1 MYATYVNEIDQDSLL
16 YELEERTS
24 DIQLS
29 PAMNTLLLAVWLVV
43 CAIGFGV
50 VFLAKNPVAGAAI
63 VALPT
68 LIGMLLKPTFA
79 LCVLMLVLPT
89 GAGIGFRHAF
99 SLDRGV
105 GLAVAASFLVN
116 VILTRPGL
124 HVRHK
129 ALWVATGLSA
139 WIFCAA
145 LLQPYLSMEIMRAF
159 TQLQLVVLALIVYWI
174 LETNY
179 ETTFIWALRSYVVGM
194 VGTTVLA
201 LKTGAAVRAMHE
213 TREARY
219 SATLG
224 SAIDA
229 NMVAALTALAFLSAI
244 YLFARDKSLLWRA
257 VYLVALLF
265 LPVMM
270 IKIGSRGGLV
280 ALAFTLLSPLLFVR
294 QVIRRPTLAIV
305 LLLGVLAASVSA
317 GLLIRQ
323 RSLDASVANRL
334 TDVQR
339 ARKAID
345 VRMAPIKNA
354 VEAVA
359 VRPAGTGYFS
369 WFERTGS
376 VIWPH
381 NDFFFALGVYG
392 VPGAVLFAAFVILL
406 MLTVKRMPLTLEK
419 LYARAV
425 LTFLLVMGLNI
436 KQVSAK
442 YYWVFLAFV
451 LAAERLSWA
460 FADSTESC
468 DGAPDDDATDETEE
482 DEYATGIDH

>member
-1 MYATYVNEIDQDSLL
+1 MYATYANEIDQDGLL
-16 YELEERTS
+16 YEFEERTS
-24 DIQLS
+24 DVQLS
-29 PAMNTLLLAVWLVV
+29 PAMNTLLLAVWLLV

-50 VFLAKNPVAGAAI
+50 AFLAKNPIAGAAI

-68 LIGMLLKPTFA
+68 FIGMLIKPTFA

-89 GAGIGFRHAF
+89 GAGIGYRQAF

-105 GLAVAASFLVN
+105 GLALAASFLIN
-116 VILTRPGL
+116 VTLTRPGL
-124 HVRHK
+124 HIRHK
-129 ALWVATGLSA
+129 ALWVAAGYSA
-139 WIFCAA
+139 WIFCTS
-145 LLQPYLSMEIMRAF
+145 LLQPYLSMEVIRAF
-159 TQLQLVVLALIVYWI
+159 TQFQLVILILIVYWV

-179 ETTFIWALRSYVVGM
+179 EKTFVWALRSYVVGM
-194 VGTTVLA
+194 VGTTIVA
-201 LKTGAAVRAMHE
+201 IKTGAAIRAMQE

-219 SATLG
+219 AATLG

-229 NMVAALTALAFLSAI
+229 NMLAALTALAFLSAI
-244 YLFARDKSLLWRA
+244 YLFARDKSLLWRGF
-257 VYLVALLF
+257 YLVTMLF

-280 ALAFTLLSPLLFVR
+280 ALAFTMLSPLLFVR
-294 QVIRRPTLAIV
+294 QVIRRPTLAI
-305 LLLGVLAASVSA
+305 LLLLAIAMASASA
-317 GLLIRQ
+317 GLLARQ
-323 RSLDASVANRL
+323 RSLDASVVNRL

-339 ARKAID
+339 AKEALAI
-345 VRMAPIKNA
+345 RMTPIKNA
-354 VEAVA
+354 VDAVA

-376 VIWPH
+376 QIWPH
-381 NDFFFALGVYG
+381 NDFFFSLGVYG
-392 VPGAVLFAAFVILL
+392 IPGAILFAAFVVLL

-451 LAAERLSWA
+451 LAAERLSWWHSESDEELIDE
-460 FADSTESC
+460 ADEEAA
-468 DGAPDDDATDETEE
+468 DTDF
-482 DEYATGIDH
+482 